1 MISVHVQIRV
11 KTLLT
16 NRPKPNRVCATVFK
30 KNLNLHITFTS
41 YYSSYLICLES
52 QACCGNLWPHIIT
65 RLALTCVRF
74 QNFHQTNAKLH
85 QKPHTAISFLFFFF
99 FKKHVRSWSFGT
111 RKNHDCQHVWRHH
124 LNEPRLTLDC
134 HKCLHALKTR
144 DGRGS
149 LSWLY
154 RTIKSIEQKLWE
166 TAVGA
171 HGLCFLLAF
180 AWMWGL
186 GVDLMQAIVSTS
198 SAAWVMA
205 FWKQAVFCSGLLGS
219 RVGCHG
225 TASPFWLI
233 GGEGGGAAGR
243 RRRRRRRGVKP
254 VATTAVCYQQEASHS
269 GFVLIRREQREA
281 QLQLPSLLPLMRRRR
296 EEGQSLSIS
305 QTSIPLARTHKHT
318 HTNTHSTSQ
327 PPHFSKHYFPSSHS

>member
-1 MISVHVQIRV
+1 M
-11 KTLLT
+11 
-16 NRPKPNRVCATVFK
+16 
-30 KNLNLHITFTS
+30 NLILCITHTS
-41 YYSSYLICLES
+41 YSYL
-52 QACCGNLWPHIIT
+52 
-65 RLALTCVRF
+65 VF
-74 QNFHQTNAKLH
+74 LH
-85 QKPHTAISFLFFFF
+85 QISKFPPDKCQVTPETPHYHF
-99 FKKHVRSWSFGT
+99 FKKKKKCQELKFWH
-111 RKNHDCQHVWRHH
+111 KENPDCQHVWRHY

-134 HKCLHALKTR
+134 HKCLHAPKTQ

-180 AWMWGL
+180 GWMWGL

-219 RVGCHG
+219 RVGCHD

-243 RRRRRRRGVKP
+243 RRRRRRRRRRGVKP
-254 VATTAVCYQQEASHS
+254 VATTAVCYQQEASRS

-281 QLQLPSLLPLMRRRR
+281 QLQLPSLLPLTRLRR
-296 EEGQSLSIS
+296 EEGQSLFIS
-305 QTSIPLARTHKHT
+305 QTSMSLAQTHTHTHKHT
-318 HTNTHSTSQ
+318 LNQ
-327 PPHFSKHYFPSSHS
+327 PATTLQ